1 MWRHLARP
9 VGKGHRPL
17 ISFARCVSGIVGDQG
32 QNVMQNGLGVVE
44 KMIFC
49 EDSEFGVR
57 MPLISVVGDQGQ
69 NIMHNGLGCP
79 SDASQA
85 LQALYR
91 GEHVLGATRIEFEK
105 NLEDARYPGVQG
117 EVGFDRMLAEV
128 QVRVFTVAL
137 LLLLMLDYLEPIA
150 TLLLG
155 AALRSKGEPL
165 LGLEDLSRTAYPR

>member
-1 MWRHLARP
+1 MCAALRREPHFENHPPSILVTVGNFKLSEYKLQGSLKRNARTA
-9 VGKGHRPL
+9 L
-17 ISFARCVSGIVGDQG
+17 TTS
-32 QNVMQNGLGVVE
+32 LGVRQGGVIYKE
-44 KMIFC
+44 KGIDMLPRA
-49 EDSEFGVR
+49 DSLPARRRAGKK
-57 MPLISVVGDQGQ
+57 
-69 NIMHNGLGCP
+69 
-79 SDASQA
+79 
-85 LQALYR
+85 
-91 GEHVLGATRIEFEK
+91 GA
-105 NLEDARYPGVQG
+105 QG